1 MNPKLI
7 VIDTNVLL
15 SAVLSPNG
23 TARQAL
29 DKAYQQFKIAQSE
42 ETYQELK
49 TRIYKPKF
57 NKYISD
63 QDREQFLEVV
73 KKSSHFI
80 EITSQINICRDPDD
94 NKFLELIF
102 HLLMFAT
109 NTCRVANHFFLS
121 PIPYFLFPSVPCS
134 LFPVPWTSVAFFPRF
149 HITKDCNAEYLITG
163 DQDLLSLKTLA
174 EYQNKIM
181 TPKNFLTLK
190 NQVN

>member
-15 SAVLSPNG
+15 SAALSPNG

-80 EITSQINICRDPDD
+80 ETTSQINICRDPDD
-94 NKFLELIF
+94 NKFLEL
-102 HLLMFAT
+102 
-109 NTCRVANHFFLS
+109 
-121 PIPYFLFPSVPCS
+121 
-134 LFPVPWTSVAFFPRF
+134 
-149 HITKDCNAEYLITG
+149 TKDCNAEYLITG
-163 DQDLLSLKTLA
+163 DQDLLSLTTLA

-181 TPKNFLTLK
+181 TPKNFLT
-190 NQVN
+190 VD